1 MQADKGKTLVIINS
15 EEYSKNIHT
24 FLMNNKLLAE
34 GTMADLWKGFWTRET
49 GTGQQVAQLHDRYM
63 MMMMTITSVHYPE
76 TPLTDTRNLY
86 IKWCK
91 NAV

>member
-34 GTMADLWKGFWTRET
+34 GTMADL
-49 GTGQQVAQLHDRYM
+49 
-63 MMMMTITSVHYPE
+63 
-76 TPLTDTRNLY
+76 
-86 IKWCK
+86 
-91 NAV
+91 